1 MCVQIIQ
8 SRRCLGIAFFYAPFF
23 FDFLW
28 SAQKNAVP
36 LWHNNWGYIET
47 ETNGNN
53 RNKGRQK
60 QQERVLVIINN
71 KERYSRTDPY
81 S

>member
-23 FDFLW
+23 SFFLW
-28 SAQKNAVP
+28 SAQKNTVP

-53 RNKGRQK
+53 RNKGK
-60 QQERVLVIINN
+60 TETIGKGLSSNNN

>member
-8 SRRCLGIAFFYAPFF
+8 SRRCLDIAFFYVPFF

-28 SAQKNAVP
+28 SAQKNTVP
-36 LWHNNWGYIET
+36 LWHNNWGYIEIET

-53 RNKGRQK
+53 RNKGKNRNTNG
-60 QQERVLVIINN
+60 RVLLKRVEKDIP
-71 KERYSRTDPY
+71 D
-81 S
+81 